1 MADERGMLAP
11 TPLPVFTLSPDIGE
25 LTPGQERLLETTL
38 ASFAGRVC
46 GVVVT
51 AARMTD
57 THDVLELE
65 TAYGPVMVV
74 ERSAPVA
81 LPDQS

>member
-1 MADERGMLAP
+1 MLAP
-11 TPLPVFTLSPDIGE
+11 TPLPVFTLSPDIDE

-38 ASFAGRVC
+38 ESLAGRVC
-46 GVVVT
+46 GVLVA

-57 THDVLELE
+57 THEVLELE

-74 ERSAPVA
+74 ERTAPVG
-81 LPDQS
+81 LPD